1 MSFKLISFCYCIPVL
16 FLNGCDEEVS
26 LFSSS
31 KTPSVAKNE
40 NANLPATA
48 IKQKHLVV
56 EGLIEGIVPSHC
68 KRGETAYI
76 NAKMQKVIRN
86 PTAKVTYTL
95 KPTDNILS
103 VCVAN
108 DNSAITYRY
117 GTEQKIGLEY
127 TATAAQP
134 FGSYYRQIGKVGES
148 ILFFNKGN
156 YYYYIINTGGMGSG
170 VSVNVYKNKTLIAEF
185 FSGNEA
191 YNDFVIA
198 SNLDLPKSLAIE
210 LQPHINTM
218 Q

>member
-16 FLNGCDEEVS
+16 FLNGCDEEVG

-31 KTPSVAKNE
+31 KTPLVAKKE
-40 NANLPATA
+40 NANLPVAA
-48 IKQKHLVV
+48 VEKQRLAV
-56 EGLIEGIVPSHC
+56 EGLIEGVVPSHC

-86 PTAKVTYTL
+86 PTANVTYTL

-127 TATAAQP
+127 KATAAQP
-134 FGSYYRQIGKVGES
+134 FGSYYRQIGKIGES

-156 YYYYIINTGGMGSG
+156 YYYYIINAGGMGSG
-170 VSVNVYKNKTLIAEF
+170 VTVNVYKNKTLIGEF

-198 SNLDLPKSLAIE
+198 SNLDLPKSLAKE
-210 LQPHINTM
+210 LKPHINTM

>member
-16 FLNGCDEEVS
+16 FLNGCDEEVG

-31 KTPSVAKNE
+31 KTPLVAKKE
-40 NANLPATA
+40 NANLPVAA
-48 IKQKHLVV
+48 LEKQRLAV
-56 EGLIEGIVPSHC
+56 EGLIEGVVPSHC

-134 FGSYYRQIGKVGES
+134 FGSYYRQIGKIGES

-156 YYYYIINTGGMGSG
+156 YYYYIINAGGMGSG
-170 VSVNVYKNKTLIAEF
+170 VSVNVYKNKTLIGEF

-198 SNLDLPKSLAIE
+198 SNLDLPKSLAKE
-210 LQPHINTM
+210 LKPHINTM

>member
-16 FLNGCDEEVS
+16 FLNGCDEDPG
-26 LFSSS
+26 LFSSTKAPIAAQNS
-31 KTPSVAKNE
+31 
-40 NANLPATA
+40 NANLPTKP
-48 IKQKHLVV
+48 KQDTQVV
-56 EGLIEGIVPSHC
+56 VDGLIEGVVPSHC
-68 KRGETAYI
+68 KRSETAYI
-76 NAKMQKVIRN
+76 NAKMQKVVRN
-86 PTAKVTYTL
+86 PSEKVTYTL
-95 KPTDNILS
+95 TPTPNILS

-117 GTEQKIGLEY
+117 GTLQNVGLEY
-127 TATAAQP
+127 TATKAQP

-156 YYYYIINTGGMGSG
+156 YYYYIINSGGMGSG
-170 VSVNVYKNKTLIAEF
+170 VTVNVYKNESLIAEF

-198 SNLDLPKSLAIE
+198 SNLDLPKALAVE
-210 LQPHINTM
+210 QQPHINTM